1 MLRVRVDFFKGV
13 VQADTGEE
21 AVVYWARATSGDIAV
36 FDGAKQTCRL
46 EDQGII
52 VGEEH
57 VTAIDLPGLEQ
68 DLVDA
73 VVKRVLIG
81 GYLKKPGIKDK
92 GEAVLFVMVNEALQ
106 QLEEIARSE
115 ELL

>member
-1 MLRVRVDFFKGV
+1 MRVDFFKGV
-13 VQADTGEE
+13 VQAETGEE
-21 AVVYWARATSGDIAV
+21 SVVYWARATSGNVAV
-36 FDGAKQTCRL
+36 FDGTKKTCRL
-46 EDQGII
+46 EDQGVI
-52 VGEEH
+52 VDEEH
-57 VTAIDLPGLEQ
+57 VTAIDLPDLDQ

-92 GEAVLFVMVNEALQ
+92 GEAVLFVVVNEALQ
-106 QLEEIARSE
+106 QLEEIARAE